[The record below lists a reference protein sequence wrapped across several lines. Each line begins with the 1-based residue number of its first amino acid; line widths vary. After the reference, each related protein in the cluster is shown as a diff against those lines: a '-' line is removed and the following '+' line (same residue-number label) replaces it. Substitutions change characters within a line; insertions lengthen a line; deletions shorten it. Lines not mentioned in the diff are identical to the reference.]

1 MSLLHGKKGV
11 VMGVANDHSIA
22 WGISKK
28 LSDEG
33 AELCFTYQG
42 ESLHRRVKP
51 LADSIK
57 SNFLIEC
64 DVLKEGS
71 VKKSFDEIGNHW
83 GEIDF
88 VLHSIAFSEKEELKG
103 KYVNCSR
110 ENFLNS
116 LDISAFSFTRT
127 AKSALPLMSS
137 IGGSLLTLSLSLIHI

>member
-51 LADSIK
+51 LANSIK

-71 VKKSFDEIGNHW
+71 VKKSFDEI
-83 GEIDF
+83 EI
-88 VLHSIAFSEKEELKG
+88 IG
-103 KYVNCSR
+103 
-110 ENFLNS
+110 
-116 LDISAFSFTRT
+116 
-127 AKSALPLMSS
+127 AK
-137 IGGSLLTLSLSLIHI
+137 LTLYYIQ